1 MAQLSTKI
9 RLYCEANSKVADFG
23 PNGNISLHDDSEG
36 NGPYIKTWSVDGLDK
51 PSNSKIAEYETA
63 GNTQETLNAVLSKR
77 ASEYKELKEQFD
89 LLYHDMTAGKGDS
102 TGEWYKHIKAVKD
115 ANPKE

>member
-9 RLYCEANSKVADFG
+9 RLYCEANSKVADFS
-23 PNGNISLHDDSEG
+23 PNGNIFLEDNSDG
-36 NGPYIKTWSVDGLDK
+36 KGPYIKIWSISGLDK
-51 PSNSKIAEYETA
+51 PTDSQLASYETA
-63 GNTQETLNAVLSKR
+63 GNTQETLNGVLSKR
-77 ASEYKELKEQFD
+77 AAEYKELKEQLD

-115 ANPKE
+115 ANPKG

>member
-1 MAQLSTKI
+1 MASLRTKVE
-9 RLYCEANSKVADFG
+9 LYLNANSKKWD
-23 PNGNISLHDDSEG
+23 NEKTNISLENDGAGDFISIW
-36 NGPYIKTWSVDGLDK
+36 NVDGLSK
-51 PSNSKIAEYETA
+51 PNDSKIAEYETA

-89 LLYHDMTAGKGDS
+89 LLYHDMTAGKGDK

-115 ANPKE
+115 TNPKG

>member
-1 MAQLSTKI
+1 MA
-9 RLYCEANSKVADFG
+9 D
-23 PNGNISLHDDSEG
+23 LHKAVRA
-36 NGPYIKTWSVDGLDK
+36 IH
-51 PSNSKIAEYETA
+51 SNVVIIN
-63 GNTQETLNAVLSKR
+63 GNTQEDIVAKDKDGNNVTINWTQVNAWTDPNEYKYKR

-115 ANPKE
+115 ANPKG